1 MTGFLLINTGSPRSA
16 SVGDVR
22 EYLTDF
28 LTDPRVMNLP
38 FFLRQL
44 LVRGI
49 IVPFRA
55 PKSALK
61 YRSLFS
67 SDGEALLV
75 KETKALASRMAEL
88 SGGRPVYTAMRYGR
102 ETVQDALKKAA
113 RDGVT
118 GLRVIPMFPH
128 YAMSSFETA
137 MEHVRSEQS
146 RLSLPVQLTFPHPYF
161 SHPLLIEAFAE
172 KIAAA
177 VRPHDR
183 VLCSYH
189 GVPLSQLR
197 AYAGD
202 SRRDYVLQTEET
214 TRLLSKHPLLE
225 TLGLTFETVYQSRF
239 GKGKWTEPNAQER
252 LSELRDQ
259 GLKRVTVV
267 CPGFLCDNLETVF
280 EIGVEA
286 KESFEKSGGNLIFI
300 PCPNH
305 SDTLARALL
314 SLSEGSDFQESL

>member
-1 MTGFLLINTGSPRSA
+1 ME
-16 SVGDVR
+16 DVR
-22 EYLTDF
+22 AYLTDF
-28 LTDPRVMNLP
+28 LTDPRVIDLP
-38 FFLRQL
+38 FLFRQL

-49 IVPFRA
+49 IAPLRA

-61 YRSLFS
+61 YSALFS
-67 SDGEALLV
+67 PDGEALLV
-75 KETKALASRMAEL
+75 KETNALASRIAEL

-102 ETVQDALKKAA
+102 GAVQEALEKAV

-137 MEHVRSEQS
+137 MAHVRSEQA
-146 RLSLPVQLTFPHPYF
+146 RLSLPLQLTFPHPYF
-161 SHPLLIEAFAE
+161 NHPLLIEAFAE

-189 GVPLSQLR
+189 GVPFSQLR

-202 SRRDYVLQTEET
+202 PQRDYVLQTEET
-214 TRLLSKHPLLE
+214 TRLLSRHPLLE
-225 TLGLTFETVYQSRF
+225 ALGLTFETVYQSRF
-239 GKGKWTEPNAQER
+239 GNGKWTEPNTQER

-259 GLKRVTVV
+259 GHKRVTVV

-286 KESFEKSGGNLIFI
+286 KESFEKRGDELVFI

-314 SLSEGSDFQESL
+314 SLSEGVDFQESL